1 MASLIP
7 DTGSLSTNTTGA
19 MQNYLNTVRSTN
31 DALEKPTDIL
41 NTHIKNM
48 LDQRRIEEDMA
59 LKRSADARAQT
70 ELGMQ
75 QAERDRINKE
85 RTATNEAIQAVVNPN
100 QYGAGKMATEQ
111 KAIQQSLAN
120 LSPEERAVAEQQ
132 IKANY
137 DPMASQKG
145 WLDVA
150 TNAQGVDVG
159 RMLDIK
165 NRDYEVKAKTP
176 GTPEYI
182 AAQNAQFDLYK
193 KEQAIAH
200 QNRMGEIGAQ
210 TASQM
215 NLLKV
220 GWDAPREMVDP
231 TNGKTYYV
239 KPSEADKFPSN
250 LIAKDVYSTQVT
262 NARELQKQE
271 YERTKNE
278 QKLALEGK
286 EKVAKTL
293 GGLGNQDSVLSAI
306 GGVNSIAKNY
316 GVDLTDTDIN
326 TAMESTVNASRFD
339 FGKPDVDTDL
349 MRQRLASIIATKS
362 KKPLEEV
369 LGKIE
374 GKNTSTLIPNV
385 SPTTTTSN
393 NKEPF
398 SLFGVTAPT
407 EYNALQNS
415 SNYGIDPKVSAAKA
429 KYDLLPEY
437 VKKDVSLG
445 MYMDRPSS
453 YEYLLKK

>member
-7 DTGSLSTNTTGA
+7 DTGTINTSTTGA
-19 MQNYLNTVRSTN
+19 MQNYLATVRNTN
-31 DALEKPTDIL
+31 EAIEKPADIL

-59 LKRSADARAQT
+59 LKRNADVRAQT

-85 RTATNEAIQAVVNPN
+85 RIATNEALQAVVNPN

-120 LSPEERAVAEQQ
+120 LNPEERVVAEQQ

-150 TNAQGVDVG
+150 TNAPGVDIG

-182 AAQNAQFDLYK
+182 AAQNAQFELYK

-215 NLLKV
+215 NLLKA

-231 TNGKTYYV
+231 TSGKTYYI
-239 KPSEADKFPSN
+239 KPSEFGNYSPN
-250 LIAKDVYSTQVT
+250 LIAKDVYSTQLT

-293 GGLGNQDSVLSAI
+293 GGLGNQDTVLSTI
-306 GGVNSIAKNY
+306 GGINSLAKNY
-316 GVDLTDTDIN
+316 GIDLTDADIN
-326 TAMESTVNASRFD
+326 TAMESAIDASRFD
-339 FGKPDVDTDL
+339 FGKPDVNTDL
-349 MRQRLASIIATKS
+349 MRQKLASTIASKS
-362 KKPLEEV
+362 KKPLEEI
-369 LGKIE
+369 LMKLE
-374 GKNTSTLIPNV
+374 GKNTSSTV
-385 SPTTTTSN
+385 TN
-393 NKEPF
+393 NGVTNSTESSQPF
-398 SLFGVTAPT
+398 SLFGITAPT
-407 EYNALQNS
+407 EHNALQHS
-415 SNYGIDPKVSAAKA
+415 SNYGIDAKVSAAKA

-437 VKKDVSLG
+437 IKKDVSLG
-445 MYMDRPSS
+445 QYMDKPSS